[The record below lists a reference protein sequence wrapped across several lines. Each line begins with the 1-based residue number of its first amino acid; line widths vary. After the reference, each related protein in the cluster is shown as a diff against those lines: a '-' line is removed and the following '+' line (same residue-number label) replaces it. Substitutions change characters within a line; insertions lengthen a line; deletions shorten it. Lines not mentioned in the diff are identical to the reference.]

1 MYVLL
6 FILYASRV
14 ITSGNQCKNEY
25 ICKNI
30 TLATRSPEQRP
41 WQRQTKNMADVLR
54 PNSLILDEMSEINT
68 DTNTKPQ
75 QNHYENIS
83 LDDYDASKQTPVFYG
98 WFPRKIS
105 EILCTDN
112 EHISSASQMQLNCAR
127 MEKDNEEKRSVI
139 SEFNAAVAHPAI
151 FGYILLDKKPVV
163 EVKVE
168 DEIPIPEALK
178 CKPREYCEY
187 YIFPILLPAL
197 EKMLVEAKANKVFE
211 VNIYYPKCTSQ
222 W

>member
-1 MYVLL
+1 MSKHSHIRQFSSAFVSLRDFQL
-6 FILYASRV
+6 ITKNSSKNIASRQSRCIYV
-14 ITSGNQCKNEY
+14 NG
-25 ICKNI
+25 
-30 TLATRSPEQRP
+30 
-41 WQRQTKNMADVLR
+41 

-83 LDDYDASKQTPVFYG
+83 LGDYDASKQTPVFYG

-127 MEKDNEEKRSVI
+127 MEKDNEEKRSGI
-139 SEFNAAVAHPAI
+139 SEFNAAVAHPAT

-168 DEIPIPEALK
+168 DETPIPEALK

-211 VNIYYPKCTSQ
+211 VKIYYPKCTSQ